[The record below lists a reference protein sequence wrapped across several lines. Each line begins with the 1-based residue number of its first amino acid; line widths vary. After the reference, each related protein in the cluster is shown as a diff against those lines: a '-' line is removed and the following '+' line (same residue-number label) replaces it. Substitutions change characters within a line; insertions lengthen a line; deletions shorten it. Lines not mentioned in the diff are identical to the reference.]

1 MIKVALEGVEFFAYH
16 GFYPEEQLLGTRF
29 YVDIVV
35 NFTTE
40 STFRDDKLGNT
51 VDYEVLYQII
61 KEEMAHPR
69 KLIETVVQAI
79 LDKVI
84 SQFPFIND
92 AQVTLKKMHP
102 AVGGPVKNSAVTI
115 SYHKDQHYSWPTTR

>member
-29 YVDIVV
+29 FVDIAV

-40 STFRDDKLGNT
+40 STLRDDKISNT

-79 LDKVI
+79 LDKVTA
-84 SQFPFIND
+84 QFPFINN
-92 AQVTLKKMHP
+92 AEVTLKKMHP
-102 AVGGPVKNSAVTI
+102 AVGGPVNNSAVTI
-115 SYHKDQHYSWPTTR
+115 SYHKD